1 MKKEESILFSSVL
14 SESFMGMREWPNIGC
29 LVRAIFRGVMHYK
42 ILKVQGLIK
51 LTLISIFWQR
61 AAFCEDGQ

>member
-1 MKKEESILFSSVL
+1 
-14 SESFMGMREWPNIGC
+14 MGMREWPNIGC
-29 LVRAIFRGVMHYK
+29 LVRAIFRGVIMHYE
-42 ILKVQGLIK
+42 ILKAQGLIK